1 MELLN
6 SASNMLEGI
15 NLTMTYT
22 VMVGVGIVLCIL
34 ASFLGGDDGT
44 LGDGGATPGLLI
56 SPMSMSAF
64 TTVLGGYGLIT
75 YSGLS
80 MSPIKSV
87 LISVVCSAVTVS
99 LFNYILFKFFW
110 SSGANMKP
118 EMLDGK
124 VGEVYTS
131 IPENG
136 VGEIIYRDSMGVRQK
151 RPARSE
157 DGQPIATG
165 ASVVV
170 KSSVGATLVVEK
182 GTGKTDFRKK

>member
-6 SASNMLEGI
+6 SASSMLESI
-15 NLTMTYT
+15 NLTTT
-22 VMVGVGIVLCIL
+22 DIVMVGVGIVLCIL
-34 ASFLGGDDGT
+34 AALLGGDDGT
-44 LGDGGATPGLLI
+44 IGDGGHTPGLLI
-56 SPMSMSAF
+56 SPMSMASF

-75 YSGLS
+75 YVGLS
-80 MSPIKSV
+80 YSAIASV
-87 LISVVCSAVTVS
+87 LLSVVLSALTVT

-110 SSGANMKP
+110 SSGANMTP
-118 EMLDGK
+118 EILDGK

-151 RPARSE
+151 RPARSS
-157 DGQPIATG
+157 DGQTIATG

-170 KSSVGATLVVEK
+170 KSSVGATLIVEK
-182 GTGKTDFRKK
+182 GTGKSDLRKK